1 MQRQKGMSVLHPIFL
16 HAKSFVASPTRYIA
30 AWRRFKG
37 YGTQVERWSQP
48 QSFDEAWDERTALM
62 ASMVPPKSRV
72 LEFGSGREQLEKF
85 LPEGCY
91 YQPSDLVARSPR
103 TLMCDLNQGFPAIEG
118 RFDVVVFSGVVEYI
132 HNLDALFAAV
142 RAHADSCIVSY
153 ATTDLLNCMTT
164 RLSNAWV
171 NHLSQAALLNTL
183 TKAGFTLRNTARWQ
197 QQMIYQLS

>member
-1 MQRQKGMSVLHPIFL
+1 MQRQKGMFMLHPIFL
-16 HAKSFVASPTRYIA
+16 HAKSFAASPVRYVG

-48 QSFDEAWDERTALM
+48 ESFDAAWDERTALM
-62 ASMVPPKSRV
+62 AQMVPPKSRV

-85 LPEGCY
+85 LPEGCF

-103 TLMCDLNQGFPAIEG
+103 TLVCNLNQGFPAIGE
-118 RFDVVVFSGVVEYI
+118 RYDVIIFSGVIEYI
-132 HNLDALFAAV
+132 HDLDRLFAAV

-153 ATTDLLNCMTT
+153 APTDLLNCMAT

-171 NHLSQAALLNTL
+171 NHLSEAALLGRL
-183 TKAGFTLRNTARWQ
+183 AKAGFTLRYATRWQ
-197 QQMIYQLS
+197 QQMIYQLA